1 MSVLCKNVL
10 LFLQFYKGTS
20 NIMHRENHRRD
31 GRDMDLFIKDCFID
45 PQLFGSLARQY
56 LSYKTS
62 WKNFTSSPWM
72 FPKMQRSDVVIKMK
86 KEQSMKKKT
95 TARD

>member
-1 MSVLCKNVL
+1 MSVLYKNVL

-62 WKNFTSSPWM
+62 
-72 FPKMQRSDVVIKMK
+72 
-86 KEQSMKKKT
+86 
-95 TARD
+95 